1 MFHLFYSRIEE
12 KIDRYIDWE
21 EHWGNI
27 FQTSLDNSKVDWHRL
42 FINGWIFIMEIITGI
57 QKPGGYFMRI
67 RDINIDPEGVRMYH
81 GTVGLIKSTPCISEL
96 SFAQ

>member
-1 MFHLFYSRIEE
+1 
-12 KIDRYIDWE
+12 
-21 EHWGNI
+21 
-27 FQTSLDNSKVDWHRL
+27 
-42 FINGWIFIMEIITGI
+42 MEIITGI